1 MIPLNGILFD
11 SNMINFIY
19 LKYLYMKKVIFH
31 CLVWQSDAKKQG
43 IASLAGN
50 QHLMSIPQ
58 PAGNPPALCIR

>member
-1 MIPLNGILFD
+1 
-11 SNMINFIY
+11 
-19 LKYLYMKKVIFH
+19 MKKVIFH